1 MNEIDEF
8 DDLEIETIAAAQLF
22 EDGECGDEH
31 FIDEYGD
38 YAATAH
44 HHHHTATGSGCLTIV
59 SVGILLAIGA
69 ALLVLAF

>member
-1 MNEIDEF
+1 MYETDEF

-22 EDGECGDEH
+22 EDDECEDEH

-38 YAATAH
+38 YAAEPH
-44 HHHHTATGSGCLTIV
+44 HHHQTTAGSGCLTTI
-59 SVGILLAIGA
+59 SVGIFLAIGA

>member
-1 MNEIDEF
+1 MNETDEF

-22 EDGECGDEH
+22 EDDECEDEH

-38 YAATAH
+38 YAAAAH
-44 HHHHTATGSGCLTIV
+44 HHHHTTAGSGCLTAI